1 MDAMVGR
8 SAWNPERPPVSP
20 LDRALIFRYDYEAN
34 WAAAWFRSSLR
45 VRIGF

>member
-20 LDRALIFRYDYEAN
+20 LDRALVSIR
-34 WAAAWFRSSLR
+34 LR
-45 VRIGF
+45 GQLGCSMVPLKLEG

>member
-8 SAWNPERPPVSP
+8 SAWNPDGGRPYRRSIERS
-20 LDRALIFRYDYEAN
+20 FRYDYEAN

-45 VRIGF
+45 VRIRF